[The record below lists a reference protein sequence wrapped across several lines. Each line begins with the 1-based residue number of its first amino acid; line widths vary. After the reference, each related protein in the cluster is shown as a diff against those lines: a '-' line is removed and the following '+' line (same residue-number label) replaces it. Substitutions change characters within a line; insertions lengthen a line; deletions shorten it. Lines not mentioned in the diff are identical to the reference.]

1 MRLYSNRLQKVKENG
16 KTYLVH
22 KDTGEKIQIWSD
34 EVRANQTKRRRN
46 KCVLTKNGCVK
57 QCNPNRCWKDSWKM
71 CDAIHRGGKPCN
83 KWVVVSLDE
92 YRNPDHK
99 FRCSYCIKN
108 NRPYQ

>member
-1 MRLYSNRLQKVKENG
+1 
-16 KTYLVH
+16 
-22 KDTGEKIQIWSD
+22 
-34 EVRANQTKRRRN
+34 
-46 KCVLTKNGCVK
+46 
-57 QCNPNRCWKDSWKM
+57 M

-92 YRNPDHK
+92 YRNPDRK